1 MIEATCP
8 AAGVSWPSFSKPVWT
23 SDLSRQS
30 EVWRSPESL
39 PLPLLLLDEV
49 AEAELLDAVLV
60 DVLFL
65 VVEEDDALVSVAS
78 LSVAPVAAIR
88 VSTSD

>member
-1 MIEATCP
+1 M
-8 AAGVSWPSFSKPVWT
+8 
-23 SDLSRQS
+23 
-30 EVWRSPESL
+30 
-39 PLPLLLLDEV
+39 PLLLLAEV

-88 VSTSD
+88 ASTSD